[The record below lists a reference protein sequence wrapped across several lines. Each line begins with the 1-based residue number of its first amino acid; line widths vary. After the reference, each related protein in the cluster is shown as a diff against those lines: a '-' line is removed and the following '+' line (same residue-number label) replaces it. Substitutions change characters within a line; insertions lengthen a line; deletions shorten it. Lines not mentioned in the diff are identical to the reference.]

1 MEEVSVFHQRLNDEG
16 SDIYILIGGLN
27 SNNPVELLNNYVSR
41 IVGYSSYSEFID
53 KHMDNPY
60 IRVIITN
67 ISALEFNEQQCI

>member
-41 IVGYSSYSEFID
+41 IVGYSSYSEFTSKTVGTLILIQIQPHIMHLLR
-53 KHMDNPY
+53 K
-60 IRVIITN
+60 
-67 ISALEFNEQQCI
+67 S